1 MEEEHQKV
9 IFNLEKKN
17 KETIQTTEIRLETDN
32 SVLRNKVTVLE
43 KEKISNLASISELK
57 QQQTYA
63 NDTIIDQNRNIK
75 TLKDRIE
82 QLESMHLKDQE
93 SKITLERDL
102 AVEKA
107 SQHYTSQQIQDT
119 SSEVMKLRVKIE
131 ESELS
136 KKLVDVDCQR
146 L

>member
-57 QQQTYA
+57 Q
-63 NDTIIDQNRNIK
+63 
-75 TLKDRIE
+75 
-82 QLESMHLKDQE
+82 
-93 SKITLERDL
+93 
-102 AVEKA
+102 
-107 SQHYTSQQIQDT
+107 
-119 SSEVMKLRVKIE
+119 
-131 ESELS
+131 
-136 KKLVDVDCQR
+136 
-146 L
+146 